1 MATDDQEPFAELGS
15 ETPAVGVGVNDRRPN
30 FRTNDG
36 KLYLMRCFACEP
48 EYGRENYCMCVADG
62 VCAWCGWSGAESPNV
77 GDQGA
82 GTGSTDVQYEA
93 KEQKKRE

>member
-1 MATDDQEPFAELGS
+1 MTTQETVTSNEAEQPPQP

-62 VCAWCGWSGAESPNV
+62 VCAWCGWSGAEKQP
-77 GDQGA
+77 G
-82 GTGSTDVQYEA
+82 
-93 KEQKKRE
+93 